1 MALVAPPPPSPDSQH
16 HLMTHHPV
24 RPFIRIWMQSE
35 ISQFKSSDRLTT
47 CFHEILTN
55 FSLLFKEFTDGIF
68 VNSYFISYI
77 GIFNDAPSYPFFHSD
92 LDIKRKFQFKSRF
105 QNSNSAAI
113 LFDTYFA
120 GFLYALN
127 YRAFVRETKYTLE
140 EPEQSSF
147 HLTDGLSR
155 STVCCLGL
163 PCLFA
168 GHEKIDW
175 NSISYRKYFYLIVRH
190 HFFSADIR

>member
-1 MALVAPPPPSPDSQH
+1 MALLAPPPPPDSQH

-35 ISQFKSSDRLTT
+35 ISQFKSAHHMFSRVFSTK
-47 CFHEILTN
+47 
-55 FSLLFKEFTDGIF
+55 FSLLFKEFPDGIF
-68 VNSYFISYI
+68 VNYI
-77 GIFNDAPSYPFFHSD
+77 CIFLLIASLNDAPACTFVHSD
-92 LDIKRKFQFKSRF
+92 LDGKRKSQFKSSF
-105 QNSNSAAI
+105 QNSNSATI

-120 GFLYALN
+120 GFLNDLY
-127 YRAFVRETKYTLE
+127 YRAFVRQTKYTLE

-147 HLTDGLSR
+147 HLTDGLSC

-168 GHEKIDW
+168 
-175 NSISYRKYFYLIVRH
+175 
-190 HFFSADIR
+190 